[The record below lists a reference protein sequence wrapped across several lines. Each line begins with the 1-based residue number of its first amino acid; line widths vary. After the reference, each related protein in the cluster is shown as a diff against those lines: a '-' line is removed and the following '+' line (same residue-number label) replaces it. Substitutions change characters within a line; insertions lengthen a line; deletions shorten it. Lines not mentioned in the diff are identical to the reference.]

1 MPLRHKLELRFSNLQ
16 SDEILEATLASHD
29 EIEQITGIES
39 LDSPREIPGSVLQ
52 FLVTDRFK
60 QAK

>member
-1 MPLRHKLELRFSNLQ
+1 VQ
-16 SDEILEATLASHD
+16 SDKMLEATLASHD
-29 EIEQITGIES
+29 EVEQITGIES

-52 FLVTDRFK
+52 LFVTDLLK